1 MSASKGPDWFNE
13 GDIDK
18 MHMLAAC
25 AEGNIER
32 VRVFLDKGVQVDEF
46 DDDRVTALQISAAKG
61 HVKLIEFLLSFDPDL
76 ERCNV
81 VGFTPLLHACRE
93 GHLESVKL
101 LIQRGSKLD
110 VTTFTGASPL
120 TLACAGGHFELVK
133 YLLSFKDVV
142 DINPKK
148 HDVSPSPLMAAAFRN
163 QPVIASCLV
172 SRGARVDYVMPQF
185 SLDIMSCVIMC
196 GSATMFSTLLD
207 LGAKPEAIRNYK
219 NSNIDDLVN
228 ICGRID
234 IWRVLQDHKRQLQ
247 RQYPSTVDIRKV
259 IEEGRIV
266 EIIDLLENTEKW
278 TKLNDDQ
285 SPLMYAVIFGQQE
298 IVRVIIDSKADLNV
312 KEGKLGL
319 TALMIAAIL
328 GDNEIIIN
336 LLHAGAKVN
345 IKCDFGWT
353 ALDFAYVSK
362 GVNPKVISLLHKRLV
377 NLSITPKKSDIG
389 YLTPKKT
396 EFGHI
401 SSDIR
406 SSGRIT
412 WTRFLNN
419 FGILGKPEPP
429 EDYPPRKEFLSGF
442 DVGNVDFSVLSDK
455 FLTAND
461 ILHGFSRKGE
471 KTKENSIEDYMT
483 MIRNFA
489 QCLFKNGSFLKPFP
503 LGIPLNGDFGKVS
516 RGMEEWTNA
525 REEDHDGNYSTSQ
538 KNCAYMISP
547 QDPKASCYSLS
558 SNYSES
564 NSMKKSGTSGHL
576 RVPRKPNQLPSSS
589 YSNVVI
595 HSNYQPPSSP
605 SAHSLVE
612 TKTLKPSSLIPYT
625 HLRSS
630 SFQSGSQVEQK
641 CVEKYQILKE
651 VASPRISP
659 QRIHKISDP
668 GEDFIQQRLKS
679 IGLQQYS
686 KAFKEQEVDFQT
698 FLRCDENDIR
708 QIVESCANFNES
720 DVTSIVRLISDLR
733 QVYTIPTKK

>member
-1 MSASKGPDWFNE
+1 M
-13 GDIDK
+13 
-18 MHMLAAC
+18 
-25 AEGNIER
+25 
-32 VRVFLDKGVQVDEF
+32 
-46 DDDRVTALQISAAKG
+46 
-61 HVKLIEFLLSFDPDL
+61 
-76 ERCNV
+76 
-81 VGFTPLLHACRE
+81 
-93 GHLESVKL
+93 KL
-101 LIQRGSKLD
+101 LIQRGAKLD

-133 YLLSFKDVV
+133 YLLSFKDLV

-148 HDVSPSPLMAAAFRN
+148 HDVSPSPLMAAAFKN

-196 GSATMFSTLLD
+196 SSATMFSTLLD

-259 IEEGRIV
+259 IEEGRTV
-266 EIIDLLENTEKW
+266 EIIDLLENPEKW

-285 SPLMYAVIFGQQE
+285 SPLMYAVIFGQHE

-312 KEGKLGL
+312 KEAKLGL

-353 ALDFAYVSK
+353 ALDFAYASR
-362 GVNPKVISLLHKRLV
+362 GINPRVISLLHKRLV
-377 NLSITPKKSDIG
+377 NLPIASKKSELGYLTPRKSEIG
-389 YLTPKKT
+389 YLTPRKPDL
-396 EFGHI
+396 GSL

-406 SSGRIT
+406 SSGRIN
-412 WTRFLNN
+412 WTKFLNN

-429 EDYPPRKEFLSGF
+429 EEYHPRKEFLTGF
-442 DVGNVDFSVLSDK
+442 DVANVDFSILSDK

-461 ILHGFSRKGE
+461 ILHGFNKRGE
-471 KTKENSIEDYMT
+471 RIKDPSIDDYMT
-483 MIRNFA
+483 MIRNLA
-489 QCLFKNGSFLKPFP
+489 QSLFRNGYFLKPFP
-503 LGIPLNGDFGKVS
+503 LGIPLNGDFDRVT
-516 RGMEEWTNA
+516 RGMEEWKNA
-525 REEDHDGNYSTSQ
+525 EEEDYDGNYSTAQ
-538 KNCAYMISP
+538 KNCAFMIHP
-547 QDPKASCYSLS
+547 QSDPKASCYSLS
-558 SNYSES
+558 SNYSDS
-564 NSMKKSGTSGHL
+564 NSMKKSGTSNLL
-576 RVPRKPNQLPSSS
+576 RVARKPNQLSSS
-589 YSNVVI
+589 SHNNFVI

-612 TKTLKPSSLIPYT
+612 TKSIKSASLLPYT

-630 SFQSGSQVEQK
+630 SFQAGSQKDSVPP
-641 CVEKYQILKE
+641 EKYQYLKE
-651 VASPRISP
+651 AASPRISP
-659 QRIHKISDP
+659 QRLHKVNDP
-668 GEDFIQQRLKS
+668 GGGRFKFKLILESQFSNFFRF
-679 IGLQQYS
+679 YS
-686 KAFKEQEVDFQT
+686 T
-698 FLRCDENDIR
+698 
-708 QIVESCANFNES
+708 
-720 DVTSIVRLISDLR
+720 T
-733 QVYTIPTKK
+733 T